1 MSSLCKTNEKKC
13 LQLLSV
19 HVPDA
24 IKRLKIMEN
33 FPVLF
38 GEKV

>member
-1 MSSLCKTNEKKC
+1 MSSMCKTNEKNC

-19 HVPDA
+19 HVPDP

-33 FPVLF
+33 FLVLF